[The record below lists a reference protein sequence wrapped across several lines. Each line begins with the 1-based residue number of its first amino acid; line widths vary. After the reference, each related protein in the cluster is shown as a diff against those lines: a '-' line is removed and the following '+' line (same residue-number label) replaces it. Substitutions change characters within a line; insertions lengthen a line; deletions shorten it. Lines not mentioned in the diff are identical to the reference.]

1 VGISSRYVLRK
12 GIKLLY
18 IGQTQG
24 HFGQQIF
31 ATPQTPV
38 KLNRKGA
45 GLSSNLGKKHIT
57 VV

>member
-1 VGISSRYVLRK
+1 MKSLCFTQGDQTFI
-12 GIKLLY
+12 Y

-24 HFGQQIF
+24 HFGQSIF

-45 GLSSNLGKKHIT
+45 GLPSNLGAGLAQA
-57 VV
+57 V